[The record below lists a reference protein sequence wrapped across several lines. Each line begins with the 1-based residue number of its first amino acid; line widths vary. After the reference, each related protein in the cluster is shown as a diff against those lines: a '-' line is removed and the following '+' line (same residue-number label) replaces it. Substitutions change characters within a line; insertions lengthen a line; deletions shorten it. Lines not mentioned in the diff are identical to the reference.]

1 LFRFLASHAALA
13 GQLTHLART
22 LSSAKTQ
29 LLLSSDL
36 LQHLE
41 SKNVY
46 NDAFQIG
53 HAPLLDP
60 GATTTAAPPSAAVK
74 SSVTVGTINGL
85 RLGGRPTVDWDEIN
99 AAWGLVALC
108 IDRLAAKVGCT
119 FDQWVN
125 YAQEQRVDAKRYKI
139 VPLGSFSR
147 IEEVGKGLYELYAS
161 SDMTPVR
168 ILQNRRF
175 SQGLV
180 ALLDCLRQLVDYG
193 RNSNRSWGQTGIEYV
208 RPAQQTCPC
217 TVLQTFSP
225 ADFVSRISKD
235 KINGHSIRLP
245 GITSGIALGSM
256 SLMGLGAAEPDPKA
270 PQGNPDEQWTRAC
283 RSVLGVLKRIL
294 VVESEAD
301 RGT

>member
-1 LFRFLASHAALA
+1 VCWVEADGRFLASHAALS
-13 GQLTHLART
+13 GQITHLAHT

-60 GATTTAAPPSAAVK
+60 SALAPASGAAVK

-119 FDQWVN
+119 F
-125 YAQEQRVDAKRYKI
+125 EQSVKNTMRVSDTQVQDRSARL
-139 VPLGSFSR
+139 VLAHRGGR
-147 IEEVGKGLYELYAS
+147 KGH
-161 SDMTPVR
+161 VR
-168 ILQNRRF
+168 
-175 SQGLV
+175 
-180 ALLDCLRQLVDYG
+180 A
-193 RNSNRSWGQTGIEYV
+193 V
-208 RPAQQTCPC
+208 R
-217 TVLQTFSP
+217 VL
-225 ADFVSRISKD
+225 
-235 KINGHSIRLP
+235 
-245 GITSGIALGSM
+245 
-256 SLMGLGAAEPDPKA
+256 
-270 PQGNPDEQWTRAC
+270 
-283 RSVLGVLKRIL
+283 
-294 VVESEAD
+294 
-301 RGT
+301 